1 MFQRPCPP
9 QPITPTVIF
18 SLAPSTRF
26 ANGPADNARLVPT
39 AVIVLSLT
47 KSLRVMLMVFS
58 GRGILSG
65 TQMKIYQ
72 NHCAGVD
79 RNFMAERVGFEPT
92 VGFPLHSL
100 SRRALSTAQTPLR
113 DGCFNH
119 CNRAFVV
126 DGSAGGAC
134 GQAEACRR
142 TPALP

>member
-47 KSLRVMLMVFS
+47 KSLRLMLMVFS
-58 GRGILSG
+58 GRGILRG
-65 TQMKIYQ
+65 TQVKIYQ
-72 NHCAGVD
+72 NHGAGVD

-92 VGFPLHSL
+92 VGVPLHSP
-100 SRRALSTAQTPLR
+100 SRRALSIAQTPLPAR
-113 DGCFNH
+113 WFNH
-119 CNRAFVV
+119 CSRGIVV
-126 DGSAGGAC
+126 GG
-134 GQAEACRR
+134 GVGG
-142 TPALP
+142 